1 MVPGVGVK
9 GCACEPL
16 NLLLFYILLLKQ
28 PRWRSAYKFPKA
40 RSDAVEMQ
48 WARGCAFVS
57 LFRLEKRGRDCVCTC
72 ECECERVGVDDW
84 LDTSCDR
91 SPEGQGLSVCSN
103 TPNLESPSPGLHHRN
118 STQVSSTQ
126 SQDLNISCYLNLQ
139 LQSCPTDFKLN
150 SLSNNSMSQFLKI
163 SPSINQLTSVSLSVP
178 LARDLHC

>member
-1 MVPGVGVK
+1 MVPGVGVE

-40 RSDAVEMQ
+40 RSNAVEMQ

-57 LFRLEKRGRDCVCTC
+57 LFRLEKRGRNCVCTCECEC

-84 LDTSCDR
+84 LDTSRDR

-103 TPNLESPSPGLHHRN
+103 TPNLESQPRVTWGETLR
-118 STQVSSTQ
+118 
-126 SQDLNISCYLNLQ
+126 
-139 LQSCPTDFKLN
+139 
-150 SLSNNSMSQFLKI
+150 
-163 SPSINQLTSVSLSVP
+163 
-178 LARDLHC
+178 